1 MQSKQKFY
9 DQVPCN
15 WCALFFYCFCLLTG
29 CLIDWLAFNH
39 SFDKDNIDI

>member
-1 MQSKQKFY
+1 MTRCRVIGVRCFL
-9 DQVPCN
+9 
-15 WCALFFYCFCLLTG
+15 LFLFTDWLVG